1 MIRYT
6 PPVSIDEL
14 KEMKNFSSYENSIIE
29 SAYRKVIFEI
39 KDLENRILSSPY
51 IKSLEET
58 LNAKISLLELEIT
71 SINTE
76 IELLKEKFINEDLY
90 EWCKELVDDIGEK
103 TFYEYVDFNGVFFI
117 NFFIKDLKKVRK
129 YKKRLSEIEDKI
141 VFKLEKKP
149 SYIIRNNEN
158 LELLI
163 ANLESKK
170 SKNKSYIFEIKKDF
184 DIMNNIEKYKNNL
197 KMYDNTLYFIEK
209 VSKQISKNDD

>member
-90 EWCKELVDDIGEK
+90 EWCKELVD
-103 TFYEYVDFNGVFFI
+103 
-117 NFFIKDLKKVRK
+117 
-129 YKKRLSEIEDKI
+129 
-141 VFKLEKKP
+141 
-149 SYIIRNNEN
+149 
-158 LELLI
+158 
-163 ANLESKK
+163 
-170 SKNKSYIFEIKKDF
+170 
-184 DIMNNIEKYKNNL
+184 
-197 KMYDNTLYFIEK
+197 
-209 VSKQISKNDD
+209 